1 MTRSDITT
9 DWKAMAE
16 MVTPDPRPLMHGKRV
31 DVNVDTFDLIS
42 PRDSRLL
49 CRVPACGEAEVD
61 QAVGHARAERQLG
74 CWPNIS
80 PRERGEALAAWADA
94 VEAER
99 TELAL
104 LISLETG
111 KPIKDALEID
121 LRGVVRAI
129 RWYAQLADKLHGD
142 HPDVG
147 RNDVALVSR
156 VPVGVVGILLPWNF
170 PLSPVGYDIAPALLL
185 GNSVVVKPS
194 GGLLVSGAKTAGNAS
209 AKAR

>member
-16 MVTPDPRPLMHGKRV
+16 MVTPDPRPY
-31 DVNVDTFDLIS
+31 
-42 PRDSRLL
+42 
-49 CRVPACGEAEVD
+49 
-61 QAVGHARAERQLG
+61 
-74 CWPNIS
+74 IS